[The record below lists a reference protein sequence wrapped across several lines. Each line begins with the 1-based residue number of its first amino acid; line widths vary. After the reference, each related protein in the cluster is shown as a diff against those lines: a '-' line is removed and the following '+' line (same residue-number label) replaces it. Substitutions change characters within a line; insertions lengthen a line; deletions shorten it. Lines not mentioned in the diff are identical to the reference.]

1 MSENAIELKVF
12 VELNG
17 VAREIAG
24 SGEVEVELG
33 EGATYRSVVERLA
46 QLKPN
51 LIGILIDPDGKTFLS
66 SNMFIINGDMSRPAM
81 LMDECPRNGDR
92 LTIISPITGG

>member
-1 MSENAIELKVF
+1 MKVF

-24 SGEVEVELG
+24 SGVIEVELG
-33 EGATYRSVVERLA
+33 DGESYQGVVEKLA
-46 QLKPN
+46 KLKPG
-51 LIGILIDPDGKTFLS
+51 LIGILIDLDGKTFLS
-66 SNMFIINGDMSRPAM
+66 SNLFVKNGDMSQPAM
-81 LMDECPRNGDR
+81 LMDESPRDGDR

>member
-1 MSENAIELKVF
+1 MKVY

-17 VAREIAG
+17 MARELAG
-24 SGEVEVELG
+24 SDVLEVELG
-33 EGATYRSVVERLA
+33 AGESYQGVVEKLA
-46 QLKPN
+46 KLKPE

-66 SNMFIINGDMSRPAM
+66 SNMFVKNGDMSQPAM
-81 LMDECPRNGDR
+81 LMDEIPSDGDH